1 MYTADLAGSKYSPL
15 DQVNATNFSKMEVAW
30 RFKTDIVVGVSGGN
44 YRGEY
49 LSPFGPPGGACP
61 GPM

>member
-44 YRGEY
+44 YRG
-49 LSPFGPPGGACP
+49 G
-61 GPM
+61 